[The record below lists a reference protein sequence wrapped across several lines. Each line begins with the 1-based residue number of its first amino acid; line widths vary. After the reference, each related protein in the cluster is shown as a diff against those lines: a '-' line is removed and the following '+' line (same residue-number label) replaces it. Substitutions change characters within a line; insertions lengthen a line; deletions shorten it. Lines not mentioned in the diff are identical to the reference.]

1 MIQRSLS
8 IVKREQQPDTNV
20 FSFTA
25 STDQVD
31 RYGDII
37 NQEGWDLDAYR
48 SNPVILFNHNASALP
63 IGKGEVSIS
72 ADNQLMIDIE
82 FDTDDDLGAA
92 IKSKTE
98 RGFLHSVSVGFKPIK
113 SIERSKLPT
122 DHRAAGSDGMYFE
135 SAELLEVSIVSVP
148 ANPQAT
154 AAKSMN
160 EGLISEVKSIIRSE
174 MLSIP
179 NLGLRH
185 ILSVDEDENQ
195 VVVTFAKY
203 TDSMDDVEEE
213 SKEGWHDEEDEK
225 EKDELKSIDALA
237 SLLCSRSI

>member
-1 MIQRSLS
+1 MIKRSLS
-8 IVKREQQPDTNV
+8 IVKREQVGDSGV

-25 STDQVD
+25 STDQID

-63 IGKGEVSIS
+63 IGKGEVSVS
-72 ADNQLMIDIE
+72 AENQLMIDIE
-82 FDTDDDLGAA
+82 FDSDDDLGAA

-122 DHRAAGSDGMYFE
+122 DHRAAGPDGTYFE

-154 AAKSMN
+154 AAKSIN
-160 EGLISEVKSIIRSE
+160 EDFRSEVKSIIRSE

-203 TDSMDDVEEE
+203 TDSMDEVEE
-213 SKEGWHDEEDEK
+213 SGDGWHDEEDEK

-237 SLLCSRSI
+237 SLLCSRRT